1 MTTTTPGLN
10 KDEPKQITP
19 LTELKPL
26 PQSQAPDKAQ
36 STLIKRN
43 ASQSPQHPI
52 YPESPS
58 INQLLDQNHNLF
70 KDQSQKYSIPGEL
83 VLNKDRLLT
92 YATPKITPGE
102 LISMTVIIML
112 NLLTTRNSTMR
123 AQHHSTDSQSKKE
136 NVTLTRFTHHLLT

>member
-36 STLIKRN
+36 STLIKRKRITI
-43 ASQSPQHPI
+43 PQHPI

-58 INQLLDQNHNLF
+58 INQLLNQNHNLF

-83 VLNKDRLLT
+83 ISTEQRSPSHLRDTKDHPWR
-92 YATPKITPGE
+92 I
-102 LISMTVIIML
+102 
-112 NLLTTRNSTMR
+112 
-123 AQHHSTDSQSKKE
+123 D
-136 NVTLTRFTHHLLT
+136 

>member
-26 PQSQAPDKAQ
+26 PQSQASDKAQ

-83 VLNKDRLLT
+83 ISTEQRSPSHLRDTKDHPWR
-92 YATPKITPGE
+92 I
-102 LISMTVIIML
+102 
-112 NLLTTRNSTMR
+112 
-123 AQHHSTDSQSKKE
+123 D
-136 NVTLTRFTHHLLT
+136 

>member
-26 PQSQAPDKAQ
+26 TQSQA
-36 STLIKRN
+36 SESTTNTLIKST

-58 INQLLDQNHNLF
+58 INQLLDQRHNLF
-70 KDQSQKYSIPGEL
+70 KDQSQKYSIPE
-83 VLNKDRLLT
+83 
-92 YATPKITPGE
+92 E
-102 LISMTVIIML
+102 LISTEQ
-112 NLLTTRNSTMR
+112 RSP
-123 AQHHSTDSQSKKE
+123 S
-136 NVTLTRFTHHLLT
+136 HLRDTKDHPWRID